1 MSLLTLK
8 PSSFSRGDQITGR
21 CRVRL
26 PPLCNAVNVLQDCF
40 NSCGPIRHGLLDRYS
55 IGRCFFTHAAMLALS
70 ELAVCARAHTRTG
83 SVTADRLR
91 RMRRVNLLSLR
102 AASDVA
108 EVQRSGRQ
116 AALVV

>member
-1 MSLLTLK
+1 MSLLTLQ

-26 PPLCNAVNVLQDCF
+26 TPLCNAVNVVQDCF

-55 IGRCFFTHAAMLALS
+55 IGRCFFPHAAMLALS